1 MFGWIFVCLMKFG
14 TNVEHGVTIS
24 THKPRTSS
32 AETPALQP
40 QDANNRKK
48 FAFLSHET
56 TPDYR
61 PLATWQPPPPL
72 ANITHNND
80 NDVGINEKSQKT
92 NANQTTKFHQLQ
104 KMFGKQAGDA
114 EPVPLYK
121 QINQGDVFTTEHE
134 LRVAFNRQGE
144 ELRVARRQLQHSQQ
158 RVREL
163 EQLLAALQARLAQ

>member
-1 MFGWIFVCLMKFG
+1 EDLYPDTAAPLPALSAKDWLSGMNAPPLLISMK
-14 TNVEHGVTIS
+14 TGVTIS

-80 NDVGINEKSQKT
+80 NDVRT
-92 NANQTTKFHQLQ
+92 
-104 KMFGKQAGDA
+104 
-114 EPVPLYK
+114 
-121 QINQGDVFTTEHE
+121 
-134 LRVAFNRQGE
+134 
-144 ELRVARRQLQHSQQ
+144 
-158 RVREL
+158 
-163 EQLLAALQARLAQ
+163 